1 MSNFS
6 KARDIFSLNTPSF
19 ENKLFYCRFVSK
31 YHDDYEMAAGYE
43 DGAEACLNNL
53 SRDKLEA
60 LYVLSTASEDSNTE
74 YEKGYRSAIKDYLL
88 ELRMKLESYM
98 KLQMGTVN
106 NIGEAYLEDMRDR

>member
-6 KARDIFSLNTPSF
+6 KARDIARLNTPSF

-43 DGAEACLNNL
+43 DGAEVCLSNK
-53 SRDKLEA
+53 SKEELEA
-60 LYVLSTASEDSNTE
+60 LYRASEALEDYNTD

-88 ELRMKLESYM
+88 EKY
-98 KLQMGTVN
+98 N
-106 NIGEAYLEDMRDR
+106 YNI